1 VGSENL
7 KALEE
12 IKALGRQV
20 VLAGEADI
28 EPIRRRLNMVAGL
41 YPDDPEVQVAAEE
54 TRRLI
59 MSRANSLRW
68 PSSATAPPDTSP
80 TGPAAG
86 PPTIQSMPPTIPQGV
101 LSASQIPPAAPPPIV
116 PPPAAEVAPPVA
128 WKKALWTGIGVG
140 VILSLLVIVV
150 LVNVARKRN
159 MNIPDLSAT
168 NSAAVSVRIATVPSG
183 ASIRVNGEAKCT
195 SDCNLAL
202 PPGTYQIT
210 AFLDGYEPAA
220 SGVTLAPGKSETL
233 NLPLEARSQ
242 TVRILSDLA
251 QGKAVLDGQA
261 PVDLQDGQYAF
272 EKVAPGMHMV
282 SVTGPNA
289 EASLSFDLAP
299 ARLPALTGPVNT
311 KNMLAM
317 AVASFAGHG
326 RLVTN
331 SGPWK
336 LTVNGQPEDDA
347 GPAGVDMKNFQAG
360 LDELAISQ
368 GKDQRAFKE
377 DFGPGP
383 VLTVFLKTDRN
394 VGTLIVSTGESYAR
408 VFVNNKEY
416 PRRTQNGQLRI
427 QAIGTVEVRVAKVG
441 FEDSPAQSAVV
452 KKGSEVRLE
461 FKMKPV
467 PTSATLRI
475 EGATPGAEVLIDQRA
490 AGTVAGDGSFQADSV
505 APGDHVVALR
515 HDKFTPKQFSR
526 KFVAGQ
532 TVTVGAPD
540 SVLAAERPPAPPP
553 PPAPKPE
560 PVAPKPPPVRITSME
575 GFESQEGWMPQDNG
589 VWRHKG
595 GGFLTYKLPSNGVF
609 TFALYLVKGGSLF
622 RGGRV
627 RWVMDYIDSKNY
639 VSSELDDNNLTIRD
653 VVNGKTTE
661 HGKVKH
667 NVESKDKAWAIQ
679 IEISPDHLIQRI
691 QKDQKWITLDTWTSP
706 EHKFADGKFGF
717 WVQGSDEI
725 GVSDFKFTPAR

>member
-1 VGSENL
+1 MGSENL

-20 VLAGEADI
+20 ESAGEADI
-28 EPIRRRLNMVAGL
+28 EPIRRRLKMVAGL
-41 YPDDPEVQVAAEE
+41 YPDDPEVQRAAED
-54 TRRLI
+54 TQRVI

-68 PSSATAPPDTSP
+68 SSETTPPHTSS
-80 TGPAAG
+80 TGPGAG
-86 PPTIQSMPPTIPQGV
+86 PPTIQSTPPTIPQGV
-101 LSASQIPPAAPPPIV
+101 LSASQLPPSDVPPAAPPV
-116 PPPAAEVAPPVA
+116 E

-140 VILSLLVIVV
+140 IGISLLVIVL

-159 MNIPDLSAT
+159 LEAPDGSTAT
-168 NSAAVSVRIATVPSG
+168 SSGVSVKVTTVPSG

-195 SDCNLAL
+195 SDCSLTLA
-202 PPGTYQIT
+202 PGTYQIT

-220 SGVTLAPGKSETL
+220 SGLTLAPGKSETL

-251 QGKAVLDGQA
+251 QGKVVLDAQP
-261 PVDLQDGQYAF
+261 PVDLQDGQYVF
-272 EKVAPGMHMV
+272 EKVAPGMHTV
-282 SVTGPNA
+282 NVTGANA
-289 EASLSFDLAP
+289 QASINFDLAP
-299 ARLPALTGPVNT
+299 ARLPAVTAPLAA

-317 AVASFAGHG
+317 VVASFAGHG
-326 RLVTN
+326 RLVTS

-336 LTVNGQPEDDA
+336 LAVNGQPEEDA

-360 LDELAISQ
+360 LDEMAISQ

-383 VLTVFLKTDRN
+383 TLTVFLKTDRN
-394 VGTLIVSTGESYAR
+394 VGTLIVSTGENFAR

-427 QAIGTVEVRVAKVG
+427 QTIGPVEVRVSKVG
-441 FEDSPAQSAVV
+441 FEDSPAQTAVV
-452 KKGSEVRLE
+452 NKGSEVRLQ
-461 FKMKPV
+461 FNLKPI

-475 EGATPGAEVLIDQRA
+475 EGATAGAEVLIDQRA
-490 AGTVAGDGSFQADSV
+490 AGVVGADGSLQADAV

-515 HDKFTPKQFSR
+515 HDKFTPKQFAR

-532 TVTVGAPD
+532 TVTIAAPD

-575 GFESQEGWMPQDNG
+575 GFENQEGWMQQDNG

-609 TFALYLVKGGSLF
+609 TFAIYLVKGGNLF

-627 RWVMDYIDSKNY
+627 RWVMDYVDPRNY
-639 VSSELDDNNLTIRD
+639 VYSELDDNNLTVRD
-653 VVNGKTTE
+653 VVNGKTTD
-661 HGKVKH
+661 HSKIKH

-679 IEISPDHLIQRI
+679 IEISPEHLIQRI
-691 QKDQKWITLDTWTSP
+691 QKDQKWITLDTWNSP
-706 EHKFADGKFGF
+706 EHKFSDGKFGF

>member
-1 VGSENL
+1 MG
-7 KALEE
+7 
-12 IKALGRQV
+12 V
-20 VLAGEADI
+20 V
-28 EPIRRRLNMVAGL
+28 
-41 YPDDPEVQVAAEE
+41 
-54 TRRLI
+54 
-59 MSRANSLRW
+59 
-68 PSSATAPPDTSP
+68 
-80 TGPAAG
+80 
-86 PPTIQSMPPTIPQGV
+86 
-101 LSASQIPPAAPPPIV
+101 
-116 PPPAAEVAPPVA
+116 
-128 WKKALWTGIGVG
+128 
-140 VILSLLVIVV
+140 LSLLVIVV

-159 MNIPDLSAT
+159 MNVPDLSAA
-168 NSAAVSVRIATVPSG
+168 NSGGISVRIATVPSG

-195 SDCNLAL
+195 SDCSLAL

-220 SGVTLAPGKSETL
+220 SGVTVAPGKAQTL

-242 TVRILSDLA
+242 TVRILADLA
-251 QGKAVLDGQA
+251 QGKAVLDGQP
-261 PVDLQDGQYAF
+261 PVDLQDGQYVF
-272 EKVAPGMHMV
+272 EKVAPGMHTM

-289 EASLSFDLAP
+289 QASFSFELAP
-299 ARLPALTGPVNT
+299 ARLPAVTGTVTT

-317 AVASFAGHG
+317 VVASFAGHG
-326 RLVTN
+326 RLVTS

-347 GPAGVDMKNFQAG
+347 GPAGVDMKNFKAG
-360 LDELAISQ
+360 LDEMAISQ
-368 GKDQRAFKE
+368 DKEQRAFKE

-394 VGTLIVSTGESYAR
+394 VGTLIVSTGESFAR

-427 QAIGTVEVRVAKVG
+427 QAIGPVEVRVAKVG
-441 FEDSPAQSAVV
+441 FEDSPAQTAVV

-461 FKMKPV
+461 FKMKPI

-475 EGATPGAEVLIDQRA
+475 EGATPGSEVLIDQRA

-505 APGDHVVALR
+505 APGDHVVGLR

-532 TVTVGAPD
+532 TVTVAAPD

-575 GFESQEGWMPQDNG
+575 GFESQEGWLPQDNG

-609 TFALYLVKGGSLF
+609 TFALYLVKGGNLF

-653 VVNGKTTE
+653 VVNGKTIE

-679 IEISPDHLIQRI
+679 IEISPEHLIQRI